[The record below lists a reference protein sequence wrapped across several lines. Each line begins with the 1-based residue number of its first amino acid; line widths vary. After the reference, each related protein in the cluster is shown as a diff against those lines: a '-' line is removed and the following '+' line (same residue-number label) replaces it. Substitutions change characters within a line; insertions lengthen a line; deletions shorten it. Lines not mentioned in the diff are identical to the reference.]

1 MTLVA
6 TILMILGA
14 VFLLVAAI
22 GLIRLGDPLQRMHS
36 GTKAGTLGTSLLLA
50 GVMASQGVESRAS
63 GFLAVIFLLITL
75 PIGAQLLGRAA
86 YVSGTELQGIKEDP
100 LADHLD
106 RPARGEDEI

>member
-1 MTLVA
+1 MIILA
-6 TILMILGA
+6 TTLMILGA
-14 VFLLVAAI
+14 GFLLVAAI
-22 GLIRLGDPLQRMHS
+22 GLIRLRDPLQRMHS

-86 YVSGTELQGIKEDP
+86 YISGTALDGIKEDP
-100 LADHLD
+100 LASELD
-106 RPARGEDEI
+106 RPGRDEDEV